1 MNNINIIVPELP
13 ESVNNAIIIQWH
25 KKPGDIINIDDV
37 LVELETDKI
46 VLEIPAT
53 VPGILKQ
60 ILVSQNSK
68 VQSQQ
73 IIGVIEKRIQ
83 NNNVNFKTK
92 TSIKTHYQKNYTQPN
107 QQFYSPS
114 TRRKMSI
121 QDNILQDIQ
130 KNKTLGSEHT
140 TLKNKKRIPMSPI
153 RQQIAKQLMLSK
165 NNTITLTTFNEVNM
179 EQIQIIR
186 KKYSSDIQQEY
197 QIKLGFMPFY
207 IKASAIALKKYPQI
221 NAYIDNQDII
231 YNDTYHINIAIATQ
245 RGLITPIIKNTDIL
259 SIISLE
265 KNIQNLLY
273 KSNNNKLSLDELS
286 SGTFTITNGGVFG
299 SLMSTPIINPPQSA
313 ILGIHAIQNR
323 PIVINKKICIMPMT
337 YLALSYDHR
346 LIDGKEA
353 ISFLIYLKKLL
364 ENPIIL
370 LLNM

>member
-37 LVELETDKI
+37 LVDLETDKI

-53 VPGILKQ
+53 VHGILKQ

-73 IIGVIEKRIQ
+73 IIGVIEQIIQ
-83 NNNVNFKTK
+83 NNDINIKTN
-92 TSIKTHYQKNYTQPN
+92 TSIKNYQKKCIQQNK
-107 QQFYSPS
+107 QFYSPS
-114 TRRKMSI
+114 TRRKMSV
-121 QDNILQDIQ
+121 QNNILQDIQ
-130 KNKTLGSEHT
+130 KNKPLMSEYT
-140 TLKNKKRIPMSPI
+140 TLKNKKRIPMTPI
-153 RQQIAKQLMLSK
+153 RQQITKQLMLSK

-186 KKYSSDIQQEY
+186 KKYASNIQQEY

-265 KNIQNLLY
+265 KKIQILLC
-273 KSNNNKLSLDELS
+273 KSNNNKLTLDELS

-323 PIVINKKICIMPMT
+323 PIVINKEICIMPMT

-353 ISFLIYLKKLL
+353 ISFLVYLKKLL
-364 ENPIIL
+364 EDPIIL